1 MEYNFSLF
9 FGLAVQA
16 YEATLVSDDTPF
28 DRFLTDPVGTPLSA
42 AAERGRQIFFNVDP
56 AGRHRATALLPL
68 RQRCSARRRSTIID
82 GQRGWSAARE
92 DS

>member
-28 DRFLTDPVGTPLSA
+28 DRFL
-42 AAERGRQIFFNVDP
+42 
-56 AGRHRATALLPL
+56 
-68 RQRCSARRRSTIID
+68 RRRPGSSAPAAPSEVGRSSST
-82 GQRGWSAARE
+82 
-92 DS
+92 